1 VIFSGEDMETS
12 SDEKLL
18 SDTIEVKIEVFILTQ
33 KKRLL
38 LEELYR
44 HFFEGEKEPKKR
56 KRREVK
62 QDEVTSSGL
71 DRTEAAGSVSNSLV
85 SKKRKKRGSLT
96 PAPTTAKEA
105 PI

>member
-1 VIFSGEDMETS
+1 METS

-18 SDTIEVKIEVFILTQ
+18 SDTIEVKIEVFILKQ

-38 LEELYR
+38 LEEIYR

-62 QDEVTSSGL
+62 QDEVISSGL
-71 DRTEAAGSVSNSLV
+71 DRTEAVGGVSNNIV

-96 PAPTTAKEA
+96 PAPTTFKDA

>member
-1 VIFSGEDMETS
+1 METS
-12 SDEKLL
+12 SDENLL
-18 SDTIEVKIEVFILTQ
+18 SNTIEIKVQVFFLKQ

-62 QDEVTSSGL
+62 QDEAISSGL
-71 DRTEAAGSVSNSLV
+71 DRTESTGGVSNALIP
-85 SKKRKKRGSLT
+85 KKRKKRGSLATASTASIKT
-96 PAPTTAKEA
+96 PL
-105 PI
+105 